1 MGHFYSDLGP
11 RARWVFLTFSTMM
24 KCCNEIKWALEYL
37 MCLKKTLTFGPKLGY
52 SYSNLSKSLFMF
64 SESYSKDFLEI
75 LQEWWDIK
83 HKQKYQIN
91 KSSNKEYLEK
101 KFIELNLILFYS
113 NLSPKA
119 FILCCQNPL

>member
-83 HKQKYQIN
+83 RKQKYQIN

-101 KFIELNLILFYS
+101 ISIELNLILFYS
-113 NLSPKA
+113 NFSPKA
-119 FILCCQNPL
+119 FTLCCQNPL